1 MCGSSFTGSNDRD
14 PEWILG
20 DTFMGAFYTEHD
32 AGNSR
37 VGLATAI
44 KTKSFIKVG
53 LPPTEP
59 TPTPNTILEFIKKI
73 IEGIVEFIKSILG
86 VFGL

>member
-1 MCGSSFTGSNDRD
+1 
-14 PEWILG
+14 
-20 DTFMGAFYTEHD
+20 MGAFYTEHD
-32 AGNSR
+32 AGNFR

-59 TPTPNTILEFIKKI
+59 TPTSITIVEFIKKI
-73 IEGIVEFIKSILG
+73 IKGIVESIRSIFG